1 LVLVFRSQRSKHNR
15 TIKDGAAVLPIRY
28 SMDGLLPDDGD
39 QAILGSSM
47 SGERLNRLLFGL
59 HCDAKTTTGGP
70 CPKAKKC
77 KAD

>member
-1 LVLVFRSQRSKHNR
+1 
-15 TIKDGAAVLPIRY
+15 
-28 SMDGLLPDDGD
+28 MDGLLPDDGD